1 MLLNTVL
8 QSRMLWAH
16 QEDLEQGGKITWRL
30 ELRKS
35 VFFWLTFGL
44 LIIYNMS
51 FSAKSSV
58 SNFGHNFLISAVGT
72 EMKSWAESPQ
82 TSGRLTQAEVAQ
94 CSWTLWQ
101 LNLNFQVW
109 KLFSRITSN
118 KHSCW
123 RWAPDTGAIPMTGCF
138 RKFRP
143 SSLCAMI
150 SASVKWQTTEMCL
163 EMVR

>member
-82 TSGRLTQAEVAQ
+82 TSGRLTQAQVAQ

-101 LNLNFQVW
+101 LNLNFQV
-109 KLFSRITSN
+109 LTGN
-118 KHSCW
+118 EPCW
-123 RWAPDTGAIPMTGCF
+123 RWAPDAGATQ
-138 RKFRP
+138 
-143 SSLCAMI
+143 
-150 SASVKWQTTEMCL
+150 WQAAL
-163 EMVR
+163 ENSDLPRCVPWFLLQ

>member
-16 QEDLEQGGKITWRL
+16 QEDLEQVGKIIWRL

-44 LIIYNMS
+44 LKIYNMS

-101 LNLNFQVW
+101 LNLKFQV
-109 KLFSRITSN
+109 LTGN
-118 KHSCW
+118 EPCW
-123 RWAPDTGAIPMTGCF
+123 RWAPDTGATQ
-138 RKFRP
+138 
-143 SSLCAMI
+143 
-150 SASVKWQTTEMCL
+150 WQAAL
-163 EMVR
+163 ENSDLPRCVPWFLLQ

>member
-82 TSGRLTQAEVAQ
+82 TSGRLTQAQVAQ

-101 LNLNFQVW
+101 LNLNFQV
-109 KLFSRITSN
+109 LTGN
-118 KHSCW
+118 EPCW
-123 RWAPDTGAIPMTGCF
+123 RWAPDTGATQ
-138 RKFRP
+138 
-143 SSLCAMI
+143 
-150 SASVKWQTTEMCL
+150 WQAAL
-163 EMVR
+163 ENSDLPHCVPWFLLQ